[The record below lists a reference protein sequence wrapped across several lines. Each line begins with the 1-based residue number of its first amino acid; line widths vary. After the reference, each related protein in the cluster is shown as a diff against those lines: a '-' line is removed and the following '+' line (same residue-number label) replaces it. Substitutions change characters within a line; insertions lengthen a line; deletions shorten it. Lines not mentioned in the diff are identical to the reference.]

1 MGDRELILEMT
12 GISKA
17 FSGVPALSGV
27 SLCVRKGSV
36 HALMGENGA
45 GKSTLMKILLGS
57 YTRDAGKVVFDGR
70 EVVYRN
76 PRAALDDGIA
86 MIHQE
91 LSTIQ
96 DLCVYENVF
105 LGKELTIGKGLLKND
120 REMKRQTSQL
130 LQSLHIDIDP
140 GRKMRTLSVAQQQM
154 CEIAKAISYNSKLII
169 MDEPTSA
176 ITDKEVEQL
185 FSTIK
190 RLKQDGISII
200 YISHKMDEIF
210 EIADEVTVLRDGCF
224 VGRHPIGEIDEDGLI
239 RLMVG
244 RNIDNIY
251 PKGSHDIGDV
261 YLKVED
267 LSRKGDFEP
276 LSFEVRKGEIF
287 GMAGLMG
294 AGRTEIVETL
304 FGLRPKTSGKITVNN
319 RTVKINRPRDA
330 IRAGFGLVTEDRRLT
345 GCFLP
350 LSIRMNTLSASI
362 MDHMKG
368 VFMDRRKMRSSTER
382 MRDMLSIKMPST
394 ETQIA
399 KLSGGNQQKVL
410 IGRWLLNEPDILIFD
425 EPTRGID
432 VGSKSEIHRLM
443 SELASRGKCIIM
455 VSSEMPEIMGMCDRI
470 LVMCEGTMTGIID
483 RKDFTQE
490 RILRYATH
498 KNAQEAAV

>member
-17 FSGVPALSGV
+17 FSGVPALTDV
-27 SLCVRKGSV
+27 SLRVHRGAV

-57 YTRDAGKVVFDGR
+57 YTRDSGKIVFDGR

-96 DLCVYENVF
+96 DLRVYENIF
-105 LGKELTIGKGLLKND
+105 LGKELTVGRGLLKND
-120 REMKRQTSQL
+120 PEMKKRTAQL
-130 LQSLHIDIDP
+130 LESLHIDIDP
-140 GRKMRTLSVAQQQM
+140 NRKMRTLSVAQQQM
-154 CEIAKAISYNSKLII
+154 CEIAKAISYDAKLII

-185 FSTIK
+185 FATIR
-190 RLKQDGISII
+190 RLKKDGISVI

-210 EIADEVTVLRDGCF
+210 DIADELTVLRDGRF
-224 VGRHPIGEIDEDGLI
+224 VHDCLTSEIDEDGLI

-251 PKGSHDIGDV
+251 PKGTHAIGDV
-261 YLKVED
+261 YLKVEN

-276 LSFEVRKGEIF
+276 VSFDVRRGEIF
-287 GMAGLMG
+287 GLAGLMG

-304 FGLRPKTSGKITVNN
+304 FGLRQKTSGKITIDG
-319 RTVKINRPRDA
+319 REVKINRPQDA
-330 IRAGFGLVTEDRRLT
+330 IRAGFGLVTEDRRMT

-350 LSIRMNTLSASI
+350 LSIRMNTISASI
-362 MDHMKG
+362 RAHSKG
-368 VFMDRRKMRSSTER
+368 AFVDRRKTRESTER
-382 MRDMLSIKMPST
+382 MRQLLSIKMPSV
-394 ETQIA
+394 ETLIS

-410 IGRWLLNEPDILIFD
+410 IGRWMLNEPDILIFD

-443 SELASRGKCIIM
+443 SELAAQGKCIIM

-470 LVMCEGTMTGIID
+470 MVMCEGTKTGVVE
-483 RKDFTQE
+483 RGDFTQE
-490 RILRYATH
+490 TILRYATH
-498 KNAQEAAV
+498 KNPQEAGV